1 MSPRDNFKRPN
12 ICIMG
17 VPGEEKEQEIGN
29 LFGEIVKEKFFN
41 LLKETDMQAQEAR
54 IITNKM
60 DAKRPTPRYIIIK
73 MSKIKDKE
81 RILEAAREMHS
92 VTYKRIPIRLSA
104 DFSKETLQARR
115 EWQEIFKVKKSR
127 DLQPRLLYPAKT
139 SFRIKELPRQEKT
152 KGVLHQEPLLYEMLK
167 GLI

>member
-12 ICIMG
+12 ICIIG

-60 DAKRPTPRYIIIK
+60 DAKRPTPKHIIIK
-73 MSKIKDKE
+73 MSKVKHKE
-81 RILEAAREMHS
+81 RILKAAREKQL
-92 VTYKRIPIRLSA
+92 VTYRGVPIRLSA
-104 DFSKETLQARR
+104 DFSKETLQAKVD
-115 EWQEIFKVKKSR
+115 WQEIFKVMKSR
-127 DLQPRLLYPAKT
+127 DLQPRLLYPAKL
-139 SFRIKELPRQEKT
+139 SFPIKGQIKRFSDQK
-152 KGVLHQEPLLYEMLK
+152 KGDHHQQT
-167 GLI
+167 III